1 MPDEYEL
8 DVMDGDGEEPSP
20 DALAELEAVTETEVE
35 TASAVEQALEATR
48 RELEEQRHLALAA
61 VARYRGAAL
70 AAEPE
75 LPPDLVTGET
85 IEAVDAS
92 LAAARRAVAQI
103 RQRLAEESEAAESF
117 ARGFPTGAPARLDVL
132 TEGMSAAE
140 KIARGLE
147 QRGR

>member
-1 MPDEYEL
+1 MPDEYDL
-8 DVMDGDGEEPSP
+8 DVLDGDGEEPSP
-20 DALAELEAVTETEVE
+20 ETLAELEAVTESEAG

-48 RELEEQRHLALAA
+48 LELEEQRRLAITA
-61 VARYRGAAL
+61 VARYREAAL

-85 IEAVDAS
+85 IEEVDGS
-92 LAAARRAVAQI
+92 LAVARRTVAQI
-103 RQRLAEESEAAESF
+103 RQRLSTEAESP
-117 ARGFPTGAPARLDVL
+117 ARGFPAGAPARLGAS

-147 QRGR
+147 QRTSRMT